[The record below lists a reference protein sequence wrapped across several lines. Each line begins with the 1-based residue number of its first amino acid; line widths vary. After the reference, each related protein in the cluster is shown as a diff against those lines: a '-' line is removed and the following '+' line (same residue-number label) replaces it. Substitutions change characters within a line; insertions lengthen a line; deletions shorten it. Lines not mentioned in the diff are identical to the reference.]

1 MANARLGCA
10 IGRRWGAGLTCTAVI
25 LCALIAPAGM
35 AQAPAVTAASATTSK
50 MEFDVASVKLNKSN
64 D

>member
-1 MANARLGCA
+1 M
-10 IGRRWGAGLTCTAVI
+10 TCTAVI